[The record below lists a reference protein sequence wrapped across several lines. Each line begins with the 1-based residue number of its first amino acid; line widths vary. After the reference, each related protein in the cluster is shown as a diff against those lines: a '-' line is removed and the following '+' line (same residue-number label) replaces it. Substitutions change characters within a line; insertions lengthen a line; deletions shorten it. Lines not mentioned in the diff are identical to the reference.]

1 MSIGLTRILNNICF
15 ILKLFKGDIIIIMKE
30 IFLNATFIEIIE
42 KILPAIVAGIFTFLI
57 TAS

>member
-1 MSIGLTRILNNICF
+1 
-15 ILKLFKGDIIIIMKE
+15 MKE